1 MISDDIVD
9 EYVSEGNSQDS
20 GDNQKSRREKL
31 GQEHL
36 MRIIEED
43 EEMGGVY
50 VEITGSQGSG
60 KTSVL
65 LALQSDYTKNYPN
78 DKCFWASTYNAPL
91 QFTKLGNG
99 KYHIMILEGS
109 NVEIRDREQ
118 NGRLVNFPNKHCPFP
133 ITYFSTYNELWDKA
147 KPGMCNAVFF
157 GDKKIWMDFLFF
169 LRSKYEWAHIFIDE
183 FSEVAPSDSKDVGW
197 QRIRRFAEDIK
208 EIRKCNKNIV
218 TDSQTS
224 TDVDYRVRRKIMIRI
239 FLPGAKT
246 DKKTR
251 VYQRAVDN
259 LVKDRVNGNM
269 AYIDYDG
276 KFGCIRFRNIYKPN
290 KEINW
295 EAHIVIPGEED
306 IGNQTITPR
315 AIDSQ

>member
-9 EYVSEGNSQDS
+9 EYVSEGNSQNEE
-20 GDNQKSRREKL
+20 GNQKSRREKL
-31 GQEHL
+31 GREHL

-43 EEMGGVY
+43 EEIGGVY

-60 KTSVL
+60 KTAVL
-65 LALQSDYTKNYPN
+65 LAMHSDFTNNYPQ
-78 DKCFWASTYNAPL
+78 DRCFWASTYNAPL
-91 QFTKLGNG
+91 QFLKLGKD

-118 NGRLVNFPNKHCPFP
+118 NVEIVNFPNDNCSYP
-133 ITYFSTYNELWDKA
+133 ITYFSTFDELWDKS
-147 KPGMCNAVFF
+147 KPGMCNAIFF
-157 GDKKIWMDFLFF
+157 GDKKIWMDFLFY

-208 EIRKCNKNIV
+208 EIRKCNKNVV
-218 TDSQTS
+218 TNSQTS

-259 LVKDRVNGNM
+259 LTKDRVHGNM

-276 KFGCIRFRNIYKPN
+276 KFGCIRFKNIFKPI
-290 KEINW
+290 KGINW
-295 EAHIVIPGEED
+295 EAHIVVPGEDEF
-306 IGNQTITPR
+306 GAKTITPR
-315 AIDSQ
+315 AINA